1 MSGAPANS
9 SSSPTAPAPPA
20 GDGGAATG
28 ARTGPPAGPGAAP
41 LGRQA
46 KIVLAALVACALAA
60 LFWPR
65 GESTAPAGFLLDS
78 NGRPAPLADRLAPV
92 TLIHFWATWCPP
104 CIEEVPAIQRLS
116 ADLAGHHDFAVLM
129 VAVADSNDRV
139 KSFLGAGHGDMV
151 LYDPRWDVAHR
162 YGTSQLPET
171 YLVIGGRV
179 VHKFVGMTNWD
190 DAALR
195 REILRRLAGVGPAG
209 GDAAGD
215 ARRRG

>member
-9 SSSPTAPAPPA
+9 SSSPPVPGPPAPPA
-20 GDGGAATG
+20 DDGAAAAPATG
-28 ARTGPPAGPGAAP
+28 AGAAP

-46 KIVLAALVACALAA
+46 KLVLAALVACALAA

-78 NGRPAPLADRLAPV
+78 NGRPAPLAERLAPV

-139 KSFLGAGHGDMV
+139 KSFLGAGRGDMV

-171 YLVIGGRV
+171 YLVVGGRV
-179 VHKFVGMTNWD
+179 VRKFVGMTNWD
-190 DAALR
+190 DATLR
-195 REILRRLAGVGPAG
+195 RDILRRLAGG
-209 GDAAGD
+209 GDGGGD